1 MELCVMG
8 GIQQQTEF
16 VKVVVDVIRHSK
28 HCIRRIYLGTDKNSK
43 NDRFLH
49 CLILFNFALKGGVCP
64 LQQGCT
70 DSEHPCRMVKASPYQ
85 PTKNKAHRNGFYH
98 PTSPI
103 YSISRLCTAL
113 NCIEV
118 WFCTSM

>member
-49 CLILFNFALKGGVCP
+49 CLILFNFALKGCMSTSAGVYRFRTP
-64 LQQGCT
+64 LPNGEGK
-70 DSEHPCRMVKASPYQ
+70 SLS
-85 PTKNKAHRNGFYH
+85 AHKK
-98 PTSPI
+98 
-103 YSISRLCTAL
+103 
-113 NCIEV
+113 
-118 WFCTSM
+118 

>member
-1 MELCVMG
+1 MG

-49 CLILFNFALKGGVCP
+49 CLILFNFALKGVYVHFSRGVQIP
-64 LQQGCT
+64 NT
-70 DSEHPCRMVKASPYQ
+70 PAE
-85 PTKNKAHRNGFYH
+85 
-98 PTSPI
+98 
-103 YSISRLCTAL
+103 
-113 NCIEV
+113 
-118 WFCTSM
+118 W